1 MIRAMRCASH
11 ATGTDALTCR
21 ERNPS
26 WLVEA
31 AGIDSPVLAS
41 SLAFAD
47 RIADVAGETQP

>member
-11 ATGTDALTCR
+11 ATGADALTCR

-26 WLVEA
+26 WLVQA
-31 AGIDSPVLAS
+31 TGIDSPVLAS